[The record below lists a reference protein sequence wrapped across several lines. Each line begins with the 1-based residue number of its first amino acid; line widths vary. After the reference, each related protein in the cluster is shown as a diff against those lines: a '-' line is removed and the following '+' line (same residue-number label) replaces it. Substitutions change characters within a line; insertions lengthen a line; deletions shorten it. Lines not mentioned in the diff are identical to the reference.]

1 MGPVTG
7 CGVQALAHGQREQ
20 GDRGGAVDIAAGQG
34 GDVRGAVHI
43 EGAGGEETFFREMD
57 SAAMENE
64 GSFSWEWTVREHGGS
79 VNTEAWGGGRE
90 VLLVPQGSDLSCGVS
105 QPLSTVGRSPITR
118 SLPTSIGV
126 TGLVQPVG
134 GGT

>member
-1 MGPVTG
+1 MEG
-7 CGVQALAHGQREQ
+7 GVEVERL
-20 GDRGGAVDIAAGQG
+20 
-34 GDVRGAVHI
+34 
-43 EGAGGEETFFREMD
+43 FREVD
-57 SAAMENE
+57 GAARENE
-64 GSFSWEWTVREHGGS
+64 GSLSGEWSVREHGGS